1 MGEKF
6 FKKATIIVF
15 TLFFAVVICGA
26 ASAAN
31 ADVQVNQTVNNTAP
45 NYGDNVKFTDT
56 VSNNGPNN
64 ATRVQVTDKLPTGL
78 IYVSDDSN
86 GAYNYSTGIWNVGNL
101 NYGTTKSLNIIA
113 KVNETGTIKNTAS
126 KTAENETDP
135 NLNNDAQDTILKVPG
150 AVDIYVN
157 QYPWYPSST
166 YTCDNTPVFVVDV
179 RNKGND
185 DATNVVISYKI
196 GNGYEY
202 IGANTRGVGTA
213 TYDANTRTVTW
224 TIPYMPKGT
233 DDTPGAITFM
243 DVYLKVIET
252 GNKTTDLTNTAT
264 LTSVDQHDTNTAN
277 NQKSYAITVPT
288 AHDIAVTQTYETF
301 TDNSGKHVTY
311 RITATNNGPDNATGV
326 TIKDML
332 PSGLSY
338 ESDTG
343 NGAYNSSTGIWNI
356 GNLSNG
362 ATEVLN
368 ITALITATNGTI
380 KNTAA
385 LTAPLLPNFIDWNY
399 DNNAQTTALVLSG
412 TYTHN
417 VDIYV
422 NQYPWYP
429 SSTYTC
435 DNTPVFV
442 VDVRNKGNDDATNV
456 VISYKIGNGY
466 EYIGANT
473 RGVGT
478 ATYDANTRTV
488 TWTIPYMPKGTDD
501 TPGAITF
508 MDVYL
513 KVIETGN
520 KTTDLTNTATLTSV
534 DQHDTNTA
542 NNQKSYAITVPTSAD
557 IQVNQNVTETPNYN
571 GTVTITVTAT
581 NNGPNN
587 STGVTIKDL
596 LPSGLQYVSSAA
608 SQGTYNP
615 TTGIWSL
622 GNFTYGTG
630 PQTLTIVAKIIS
642 TGTIKN
648 VASLTAPLV
657 PNFTDWNYDNNAQ
670 QCIIEVPDAAD
681 VQVNQTT
688 DKTSYNLGDT
698 VTVTVTVKNN
708 GPDNASG
715 VSIKDLLP
723 TGLNYSSSNA
733 STGSYDNTTGIWKI
747 GNLNNGSTVT
757 LTITAIATALNNII
771 NTASKNNETQYDPNL
786 NNDAQSVT
794 LNVADQVTHFTNEGT
809 TNGTANSD
817 DGTTSAIKLP
827 FNVTLYGKT
836 YNTIYINVNG
846 LVSFGAPV
854 TGPYFSDSPSSDVAY
869 VAPFWSDIDVTHA
882 GNITYNVTA
891 SQIIITWNKVP
902 GYSQGSDPTEFNTF
916 SLIMTNTGKFAFVY
930 GNLQWSKDTYNE
942 KSFAGIN
949 KGDGSTYETFWTS
962 NQWIGWI
969 ANTTIWFD
977 SKGNVISW
985 N

>member
-6 FKKATIIVF
+6 FKKATLIVF
-15 TLFFAVVICGA
+15 TLFFAVVVCGA

-64 ATRVQVTDKLPTGL
+64 ATGVQVTDKLPTGL

-86 GAYNYSTGIWNVGNL
+86 GAYNYSTGIWNVGSL

-113 KVNETGTIKNTAS
+113 KVNDTGTIKNTAS

-135 NLNNDAQDTILKVPG
+135 NLNNDAQQTVLNVPK
-150 AVDIYVN
+150 AVDISVD
-157 QYPWYPSST
+157 QYSWYPTGT
-166 YTCDNTPVFVVDV
+166 YNCDNTPVFVVDV
-179 RNKGND
+179 RNEGND
-185 DATNVVISYKI
+185 DATNVVVSYKV

-213 TYDANTRTVTW
+213 TYNANTRTVTW
-224 TIPYMPKGT
+224 TIPYMPKST
-233 DDTPGAITFM
+233 TDTPEAIAFM
-243 DVYLKVIET
+243 NIYLRIIET
-252 GNKTTDLTNTAT
+252 GTQTTNLTNTAA
-264 LTSVDQHDTNTAN
+264 LVSVDQHDTNTAN
-277 NQKSYAITVPT
+277 NQ
-288 AHDIAVTQTYETF
+288 
-301 TDNSGKHVTY
+301 
-311 RITATNNGPDNATGV
+311 
-326 TIKDML
+326 
-332 PSGLSY
+332 
-338 ESDTG
+338 
-343 NGAYNSSTGIWNI
+343 
-356 GNLSNG
+356 
-362 ATEVLN
+362 
-368 ITALITATNGTI
+368 
-380 KNTAA
+380 
-385 LTAPLLPNFIDWNY
+385 
-399 DNNAQTTALVLSG
+399 
-412 TYTHN
+412 
-417 VDIYV
+417 
-422 NQYPWYP
+422 
-429 SSTYTC
+429 
-435 DNTPVFV
+435 
-442 VDVRNKGNDDATNV
+442 
-456 VISYKIGNGY
+456 
-466 EYIGANT
+466 
-473 RGVGT
+473 
-478 ATYDANTRTV
+478 
-488 TWTIPYMPKGTDD
+488 
-501 TPGAITF
+501 
-508 MDVYL
+508 
-513 KVIETGN
+513 
-520 KTTDLTNTATLTSV
+520 TS
-534 DQHDTNTA
+534 A
-542 NNQKSYAITVPTSAD
+542 AITVPTSAD
-557 IQVNQNVTETPNYN
+557 IQVNQNVTGTPNYN

-596 LPSGLQYVSSAA
+596 LPNGLQYVSSTA
-608 SQGTYNP
+608 SQGIYDP
-615 TTGIWSL
+615 STGIWSL

-670 QCIIEVPDAAD
+670 QCIITVPDAAD

-723 TGLNYSSSNA
+723 TGLNYSSSTA

-809 TNGTANSD
+809 TNGTVNSD

-827 FNVTLYGKT
+827 FNVTLYGQT
-836 YNTIYINVNG
+836 YDTIYINING
-846 LVSFGAPV
+846 LVSFGTPV
-854 TGPYFSDSPSSDVAY
+854 TGPYFTDSPSSSIAY
-869 VAPFWSDIDVTHA
+869 VAPFWSDIDVTYA
-882 GNITYNVTA
+882 GNITYNVT
-891 SQIIITWNKVP
+891 SNQIIITWNNVP

-916 SLIMTNTGKFAFVY
+916 SLIMTSDGKFAFVY
-930 GNLQWSKDTYNE
+930 GDLQWSRDTYDE
-942 KSFAGIN
+942 TSFAGIS
-949 KGDGSTYETFWTS
+949 KGDGSTPKKFWTS
-962 NQWIGWI
+962 SRSLNRI
-969 ANTTIWFD
+969 ANSTIWFD
-977 SKGNVISW
+977 SNGNRISG
-985 N
+985 

>member
-6 FKKATIIVF
+6 FKKATLIVF

-64 ATRVQVTDKLPTGL
+64 ATGVQVTDKLPASL
-78 IYVSDDSN
+78 IYISDDSN
-86 GAYNYSTGIWNVGNL
+86 GAYNYSTGIWNVGSL

-135 NLNNDAQDTILKVPG
+135 NLNNDAQQTVLNVPT
-150 AVDIYVN
+150 AVDINVN
-157 QYPWYPSST
+157 QYLWYSGTT
-166 YTCDNTPVFVVDV
+166 YYYDNTPVFVVDV

-196 GNGYEY
+196 GSGYEY
-202 IGANTRGVGTA
+202 IATNTRGVGTA
-213 TYDANTRTVTW
+213 TYDANTRTITW

-233 DDTPGAITFM
+233 TDTPYAIAFM
-243 DVYLKVIET
+243 NVYLRAIAT
-252 GNKTTDLTNTAT
+252 GTQTTNLTNTAT
-264 LTSVDQHDTNTAN
+264 LTSVDQYDTNSTN

-288 AHDIAVTQTYETF
+288 AHDIAVNQTCNTF
-301 TDNSGKHVTY
+301 TDSSGKHVTY
-311 RITATNNGPDNATGV
+311 TITATNNGPDNATGV
-326 TIKDML
+326 TIKDLL

-343 NGAYNSSTGIWNI
+343 NGAYNPSTGIWNI

-362 ATEVLN
+362 TTEVLN
-368 ITALITATNGTI
+368 ITALITATTGTI
-380 KNTAA
+380 TNTAA

-399 DNNAQTTALVLSG
+399 DNNAQTTTLTLSG
-412 TYTHN
+412 TYTPN
-417 VDIYV
+417 VDINV
-422 NQYPWYP
+422 NQYLWY
-429 SSTYTC
+429 SGTTYYY

-456 VISYKIGNGY
+456 VISYKIGSGY
-466 EYIGANT
+466 EYIATNT

-478 ATYDANTRTV
+478 ATYDANTRTI
-488 TWTIPYMPKGTDD
+488 TWTIPYMPKGTTD
-501 TPGAITF
+501 TPYAIAF
-508 MDVYL
+508 MNVYL
-513 KVIETGN
+513 RAIATGTQ
-520 KTTDLTNTATLTSV
+520 TTNLTNTATLTSV
-534 DQHDTNTA
+534 DQYDTNST

-557 IQVNQNVTETPNYN
+557 IQVNQNVTGTPNYN

-596 LPSGLQYVSSAA
+596 LPSGLQYVSSTA
-608 SQGTYNP
+608 SQGTYDP

-622 GNFTYGTG
+622 GDFNYGTG

-670 QCIIEVPDAAD
+670 QCIITVPDAAD
-681 VQVNQTT
+681 IQVNQTT

-723 TGLNYSSSNA
+723 TGLNYSSSTA

-809 TNGTANSD
+809 TNGTVNSD

-827 FNVTLYGKT
+827 FNVTLYGQT
-836 YNTIYINVNG
+836 YDTIYINVNG
-846 LVSFGAPV
+846 LVSFGTPV
-854 TGPYFSDSPSSDVAY
+854 TGPYFTDSPSSSIAY
-869 VAPFWSDIDVTHA
+869 VAPFWSDIDVTYA
-882 GNITYNVTA
+882 GNITYNVT
-891 SQIIITWNKVP
+891 SNQIIITWNNVP

-916 SLIMTNTGKFAFVY
+916 SLIMTSDGKFAFVY
-930 GNLQWSKDTYNE
+930 GDLQWKTDTRDEY
-942 KSFAGIN
+942 SFAGIS
-949 KGDGSTYETFWTS
+949 KGDGSTPKKFWTS
-962 NQWIGWI
+962 SRSLNRI
-969 ANTTIWFD
+969 ANSTIWFD
-977 SKGNVISW
+977 SNGNRISG
-985 N
+985 